1 MQRMM
6 TLQGLETFIRK
17 NIKLKVLLQKLHFTL
32 KRKYIFIII
41 NVGVVVESSGMFVA
55 LYFPPVWMFNMFPL
69 SDSEGVKVHVRNGLT
84 HIQWVTKYVPDLWG
98 KQPRLGVGAE
108 VEVEMDIFQETFRS
122 TENRK
127 SFNHGW

>member
-55 LYFPPVWMFNMFPL
+55 LYFPPVWMSNMFPL
-69 SDSEGVKVHVRNGLT
+69 SDSEGVKVHVRNSLT
-84 HIQWVTKYVPDLWG
+84 HIQ
-98 KQPRLGVGAE
+98 
-108 VEVEMDIFQETFRS
+108 
-122 TENRK
+122 
-127 SFNHGW
+127 